1 MKQATLYN
9 ELVRC
14 YNHSRRKLQRLATEG
29 KNLRRQDI
37 LQRRIVRLFK
47 TLTGLQRTLKLG
59 MATAALSAGMLLFQ
73 PNAAHA
79 QIAFAAAQSNPFGL
93 SSFGFYSSPTF
104 VDLDADGD
112 MDMMT
117 SQNDG
122 KLYYSRNVGT
132 ASAPAFSGAQI
143 NPFGLTGGFHPSFAD
158 LDGDGDLD
166 LMAQSTLSGTWYL
179 YYSENTGTASAPAF
193 AAPQINPFG
202 ITGTY
207 YADPAFA
214 DLDADGDFDL
224 LVGGYEDFYYFQNI
238 GTGSS
243 PAFASLQ
250 INPFGLSSVYKSTP
264 TFADVDGDG
273 DMDLMSGSLGQYNN
287 NKYYFQNN
295 GTPAAP
301 AFAAVQINPFGLKV
315 ALYSTPVFV
324 DLDNDGD
331 LDFMQGEYSGTFS
344 YHQNTAFC
352 SGVTVYADADGDHY
366 GNPANSNIANDC
378 IVPTGYVTSSGD
390 CNDNNPMIKPGAS
403 EILDGVDDNCNGI
416 NDDFTFVQVNP
427 FGLSNVPEYSGI
439 DFVDLD
445 GDDDLDLMGGGFLYF
460 ENTGTFSTPAFIP
473 PLDNPFGL
481 TGGQLPSF
489 ADLDGDGDMD
499 LMAQSGFNLNYFE
512 NTGTSAAPAFAP
524 PLTNPFGIIKL
535 SWQNNLEEVVADFA
549 DLDAD
554 GDLDMME
561 GITRFYNFYNNN
573 YGWYGS
579 FLYYENVGTPDAPVF
594 AAPLINPFGLFG
606 ISYSRPSFA
615 DVDNDGD
622 MDLLIVD
629 FYEDLVYFQNT
640 GTASSPVFT
649 KISISGFPLTFVSY
663 GLSFADLDADGDMDV
678 MSENYSLS
686 YYTNNHIFCSGG
698 TTVYADADGDQ
709 YGDASN
715 SLFVADCIVPPG
727 YVDDSTDCNDANATI
742 YPKECDADDGIDD
755 NCNGIADDGFGATT
769 YFTDADGD
777 GFGAGTGTSLCS
789 NPGMGYATN
798 NTDCNDADA
807 AVYPGATE
815 VENGI
820 DDNCNGIID
829 DGNSCLVPANLL
841 VTNITGNSA
850 KLQWDDLATALGYV
864 IKYNTDGGN
873 EKAKVTYTKSNSKPI
888 LGLTPN
894 TTYFWR
900 VKSVCSED
908 PKVTTDWSGKQYFT
922 TAPLK
927 VSNQQAT
934 TMELYP
940 NPVADQFTLHLQL
953 PALSNQ
959 TAEIFLLNTLGQVL
973 YSAHASAGNGTINQV
988 IAMPATA
995 ASGWYVVRVVM
1006 SDQVIEQKL
1015 LYQK

>member
-1 MKQATLYN
+1 MKQQLIYN
-9 ELVRC
+9 HLVRC
-14 YNHSRRKLQRLATEG
+14 YNRSRRKLHNLAAAG
-29 KNLRRQDI
+29 KNLRKQGI
-37 LQRRIVRLFK
+37 LQRRIIRLFK

-79 QIAFAAAQSNPFGL
+79 QIAFAAAQGNPFGL

-117 SQNDG
+117 SQVDG

-143 NPFGLTGGFHPSFAD
+143 NPFGLTGGAHPSFAD
-158 LDGDGDLD
+158 LDGDGDMD
-166 LMAQSTLSGTWYL
+166 LMVGGLVYF
-179 YYSENTGTASAPAF
+179 ENTGTASAPAF
-193 AAPQINPFG
+193 AAGQFNPFG
-202 ITGTY
+202 LTGEY
-207 YADPAFA
+207 LRDPAFA
-214 DLDADGDFDL
+214 DLDADGDVDL
-224 LVGGYEDFYYFQNI
+224 MVGGYEDLCYYQNI
-238 GTGSS
+238 GTASA
-243 PAFASLQ
+243 PAFAPVQ
-250 INPFGLSSVYKSTP
+250 INPFGLSSVYYSTP

-287 NKYYFQNN
+287 KKYYFQNT

-301 AFAAVQINPFGLKV
+301 AFAAVQINPFGLGGS
-315 ALYSTPVFV
+315 LYSTPVFV

-331 LDFMQGEYSGTFS
+331 MDFMEGGYSGAFI
-344 YHQNTAFC
+344 YNQNTAFC
-352 SGVTVYADADGDHY
+352 SGLAVYPDADGDQY
-366 GNPANSNIANDC
+366 GNPVNSNVANDC
-378 IVPTGYVTSSGD
+378 IVPTGYVTISGD
-390 CNDNNPMIKPGAS
+390 CNDNNPLIKPGAS
-403 EILDGVDDNCNGI
+403 EIVDGVDDNCNGI

-427 FGLSNVPEYSGI
+427 FGLSNLPDYQNGI
-439 DFVDLD
+439 DFIDLD
-445 GDDDLDLMGGGFLYF
+445 GDNDMDLMAGGFLFF
-460 ENTGTFSTPAFIP
+460 ENTGTASTPAFIP

-499 LMAQSGFNLNYFE
+499 LMAQSYDAGGTNLEYFE
-512 NTGTSAAPAFAP
+512 NTGTASISAFAP

-535 SWQNNLEEVVADFA
+535 SWQNNLEEVVANFA

-554 GDLDMME
+554 GDLDMIE
-561 GITRFYNFYNNN
+561 GITREFSFSNDN
-573 YGWYGS
+573 YGYYGS
-579 FLYYENVGTPDAPVF
+579 FLYYENVGTPAAPVF

-606 ISYSRPSFA
+606 IEFSRPTFA

-622 MDLLIVD
+622 MDLLTGNS
-629 FYEDLVYFQNT
+629 YSSYKMVYFQNT
-640 GTASSPVFT
+640 GNASSPAFT
-649 KISISGFPLTFVSY
+649 KTSISGLPFPAIFRDF
-663 GLSFADLDADGDMDV
+663 SFADLDADGDMDV

-686 YYTNNHIFCSGG
+686 YYTNNHISCSGG

-709 YGDASN
+709 YGDVSN

-727 YVDDSTDCNDANATI
+727 YVDDSTDCNDANASI
-742 YPKECDADDGIDD
+742 YPKECDVDDGIDD

-777 GFGAGTGTSLCS
+777 GYGVGTGTSLCS
-789 NPGMGYATN
+789 NPGTGYATN

-829 DGNSCLVPANLL
+829 DGSSCFVPANLT
-841 VTNITGNSA
+841 VTNITGTSA
-850 KLQWDDLATALGYV
+850 KLQWDDLVTALGYA

-873 EKAKVTYTKSNSKPI
+873 DKAKVTYSKSNSKPI
-888 LGLTPN
+888 SGLEPN

-908 PKVTTDWSGKQYFT
+908 PKVTTDWSEKQYFT

-927 VSNQQAT
+927 VANQQAT

-940 NPVADQFTLHLQL
+940 NPVTDQFTLNLQL
-953 PALSNQ
+953 PTLSNQ
-959 TAEIFLLNTLGQVL
+959 AADIFLLNTLGQVL
-973 YSAHASAGNGTINQV
+973 YSTHAIAGNGTLNQV

-1006 SDQVIEQKL
+1006 SDQVIEKKL